1 MYVYRSLD
9 EVPDS
14 EGMNV
19 TLTLGVFDGVHLGHR
34 KILDRVGTFF
44 ETGVQVTGL
53 VTFDKHPIELLAPEN
68 APMLLTTMHEKIA
81 ALSEFRLT
89 YTLVLPFDRDLAGM
103 SAERFVED
111 VLVERLMVNK
121 VIVGYDTR
129 FGSKGKGDMKLLTEM
144 GQRWNFKTETVE
156 VVKQG
161 TGPISSTAIRTLL
174 EKGDVQSAAQML
186 GRPYTIEGKVVK
198 GIGLGRRIGIPTINV
213 SSEPRK
219 LLPHNG
225 VYAAYCSTPAGRKKA
240 VVNIGVKP
248 TIPREKA
255 TRVVEAHLMDFD
267 GDLYGHNVVLEL
279 WRIMRAEK
287 KFDNV
292 KDLIVQIRKDIELAK
307 NMLFN

>member
-1 MYVYRSLD
+1 MYIYHSLD

-53 VTFDKHPIELLAPEN
+53 LTFDRHPIELLAPEK

-81 ALSEFRLT
+81 ALSEFKLT
-89 YTLVLPFDRDLAGM
+89 YIILLPFDGELAGM

-111 VLVERLMVNK
+111 ILVERLHVTKM
-121 VIVGYDTR
+121 IVGYDTR
-129 FGSKGKGDMKLLTEM
+129 FGSGGKGDAKLLVEM
-144 GQRWNFKTETVE
+144 GQRWNFKTETVDA
-156 VVKQG
+156 VKYG
-161 TGPISSTAIRTLL
+161 SGPISSTAIRTLL
-174 EKGDVQSAAQML
+174 GKGDVQNAAQML

-198 GIGLGRRIGIPTINV
+198 GLGLGRKIGIPTININT
-213 SSEPRK
+213 EPRK

-225 VYAAYCSTPAGRKKA
+225 VYCGYCMTPSGRRKA

-248 TIPREKA
+248 TIPREKP
-255 TRVVEAHLMDFD
+255 TRVVEAHLIDFD
-267 GDLYGHNVVLEL
+267 GDLYGNNVVLEFSRVL
-279 WRIMRAEK
+279 RPEK

-292 KDLIVQIRKDIELAK
+292 KGLVVQIRKDIELAK
-307 NMLFN
+307 NLLNN